1 MTARCIGVL
10 AALSPNIVMEQV
22 VTRVLPL
29 LEAIQNDN
37 YRQGAME
44 AIVCI
49 IEKLQSNIIPFV
61 VILLVPLLGK
71 SPIYSSC
78 TSEQFE
84 CFIRLSLNYFK
95 A

>member
-1 MTARCIGVL
+1 MTARCIGAL

-71 SPIYSSC
+71 FIVCSSC
-78 TSEQFE
+78 SFE
-84 CFIRLSLNYFK
+84 HCKCFNQNLIRLI
-95 A
+95 